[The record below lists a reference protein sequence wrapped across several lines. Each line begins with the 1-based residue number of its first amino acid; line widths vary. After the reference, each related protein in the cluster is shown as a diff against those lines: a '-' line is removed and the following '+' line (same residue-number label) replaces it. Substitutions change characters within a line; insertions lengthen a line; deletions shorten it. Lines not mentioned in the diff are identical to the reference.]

1 MLKCGSVQFPLN
13 TNMSMQLYGVSIYSI
28 VIASNQDV
36 YTSN

>member
-13 TNMSMQLYGVSIYSI
+13 NT

-36 YTSN
+36 YKSN